1 MVGLP
6 RAIPL
11 PMALTVAEP
20 VPFVARHEA
29 RERLE
34 EAWRAVAEGGARR
47 LVLVGADAGTGKTRL
62 LTEFA
67 RVVHSRGGT
76 VLYGT
81 CSETAP
87 APYQPFAEALG
98 HLATTRDATAELAR
112 LCGSRAG
119 ELGRLV
125 PALARELP
133 AGGTTGGDPDAE
145 RFRFFA
151 AVAGVLDDLAA
162 GRPLLIVL
170 DDLHWAGRP
179 TLLLLDHLC
188 RGAGPV
194 RTCLVGLH
202 RSTGVEIGAPWRE
215 AAPELRRL
223 PGTERLVLEPF
234 DRAGVVRF
242 VEAASGHRMHL
253 GLHGV
258 VELLV
263 EETDGNAFLLGE
275 RWRHLIETGHL
286 VQPHGRWRIERPLTD
301 LASPEPVR
309 DVVGSR
315 VARLPARTQDLLT
328 VAAVLGTR
336 FSLAALGAATG
347 AGPRAVLDDLEPALG
362 AGLVLETGPDT
373 YRFRHALI
381 RRSVYDATAVAV
393 RRSHHAAVAD
403 ALEALLGTGAVG
415 EVAHHLAAA
424 VPVADPGLAVAAA
437 RRAARAA
444 QAAVAHDDAACHL
457 SRVLPVVPSTRVR
470 AEVLLEL
477 ADSRMRAGDVAA
489 ALECCVEAAG
499 LARRLDERDLVV
511 AAALAH
517 EEANWRGA
525 LPGHATVTLLED
537 AAAYAA
543 DEATLV
549 LLQAARGR
557 ALAFAGRGELG
568 REVAETALARARA
581 LGDVPATRTAYAAV
595 LFAPWTPDSTP
606 RQTAVARELVAF
618 ARRTGDPESELWA
631 LDKLLYGLVIT
642 GSLDEVRELLDEHTR
657 AAERLGQPLFRVLD
671 LQLRA
676 MLASGEGRLDDAE
689 RLAERA
695 EEESRFLSAN
705 DAAGGYGVQ
714 MFGIRRDQGRL
725 DEARPMVEAVVRLG
739 RQDEAWRPALA
750 ALYAEL
756 GLLDAAAQELRG
768 LVHDGAVRGV
778 PRDAL
783 WWGALSYLADACCAT
798 GDRDAAAVLHRELRP
813 ASGLV
818 VQVGTFLAAYGAVD
832 RLLGELAAVLGR
844 TAEAH
849 RRFRAALDLEHRA
862 AMPAWVA
869 RTSLSYGRFLAGRSP
884 ARASEAARLLR
895 TATDL
900 AARHGLTALRRRAD
914 AERERMPDRAAA
926 RPAAGLSARELEVL
940 GLLARGLTN
949 HEMGLR
955 LRISRHTAA
964 NHVRSILAKSGCSN
978 RTEVVGWALR
988 EGLVDELRA
997 LPGQGRSRSGGD
1009 RVGLDLVDGD
1019 DGVDGR

>member
-1 MVGLP
+1 MEA
-6 RAIPL
+6 AIPL

-20 VPFVARHEA
+20 VPFVARPQA
-29 RERLE
+29 WDRLE
-34 EAWRAVAEGGARR
+34 EAWRAVDEGGARR

-67 RVVHSRGGT
+67 RAVHARGAA

-81 CSETAP
+81 CSETTP
-87 APYQPFAEALG
+87 TPYQPFAEALG
-98 HLATTRDATAELAR
+98 HLAATRDTAGLAR

-125 PALARELP
+125 PALARRLP
-133 AGGTTGGDPDAE
+133 ASGPGGGDPDAE

-162 GRPLLIVL
+162 ERPLLVVL

-179 TLLLLDHLC
+179 TLHLLDHLC
-188 RGAGPV
+188 RGAAPV

-202 RSTGVEIGAPWRE
+202 RSTRVEVGEPWRE

-242 VEAASGHRMHL
+242 VEAATGHRMHL

-258 VELLV
+258 VDLLT

-275 RWRHLIETGHL
+275 RWRHLAETGHL
-286 VQPHGRWRIERPLTD
+286 VHPHGRWRVERPLTD

-309 DVVGSR
+309 DVVGAR
-315 VARLPARTQDLLT
+315 VARLPDATQDLLG

-336 FSLAALGAATG
+336 FSLAVLGAATG
-347 AGPRAVLDDLEPALG
+347 AAPRPVLDDLEPALG
-362 AGLVLETGPDT
+362 AGLVLETGPDG
-373 YRFRHALI
+373 YRFVHALV
-381 RRSVYDATAVAV
+381 RRSIYDTTSAAV

-403 ALEALLGTGAVG
+403 ALEALGGPGTVD

-424 VPVADPGLAVAAA
+424 VPVADPARAVAAA

-444 QAAVAHDDAACHL
+444 QDAVAHDDAARHL
-457 SRVLPVVPSTRVR
+457 SRVLPVVPPARVR

-477 ADSRMRAGDVAA
+477 ADSWMRAGNVAA
-489 ALECCVEAAG
+489 ALEGCVEASG
-499 LARRLDERDLVV
+499 LARRLGEPDLVV

-517 EEANWRGA
+517 EEATWRGA
-525 LPGHATVTLLED
+525 LPGHAAVALVEG
-537 AAAYAA
+537 AEPFAS
-543 DEATLV
+543 DEATRV

-568 REVAETALARARA
+568 REVAEAALTRAHA
-581 LGDVPATRTAYAAV
+581 LGDVPAIRTAYAAL
-595 LFAPWTPDSTP
+595 LFVPWTPDSTP

-618 ARRTGDPESELWA
+618 AREVHDPESELWA

-642 GSLDEVRELLDEHTR
+642 GALHEVRARLDEHTR
-657 AAERLGQPLFRVLD
+657 LVDRLGQPLFRVLD

-676 MLASGEGRLDDAE
+676 LLASGDGRLDEAE

-725 DEARPMVEAVVRLG
+725 DEARPMVEAVVRSG
-739 RQDEAWRPALA
+739 REDEAWRPALA
-750 ALYAEL
+750 ALHAEL
-756 GLLDAAAQELRG
+756 GFLDEAAGQLRL
-768 LVHDGAVRGV
+768 LVHGGAVHGV
-778 PRDAL
+778 PHDAL
-783 WWGALSYLADACCAT
+783 WWGSLSYLADACTAT
-798 GDRDAAAVLHRELRP
+798 GDRDVAAVLHRELRP
-813 ASGLV
+813 AAGLV

-832 RLLGELAAVLGR
+832 RYLGELAVVLGR

-849 RRFRAALDLEHRA
+849 RRFRAALELERSA
-862 AMPAWVA
+862 GMPAWEA

-884 ARASEAARLLR
+884 ARADEATRLLR
-895 TATDL
+895 TAADL
-900 AARHGLTALRRRAD
+900 AARHGLGAVARQAAAELRRS
-914 AERERMPDRAAA
+914 PD
-926 RPAAGLSARELEVL
+926 PAAGTPDAGLSPRELEVL
-940 GLLARGLTN
+940 RLLARGLTN
-949 HEMGLR
+949 REVGLR
-955 LRISRHTAA
+955 LLISRHTAA
-964 NHVRSILAKSGCSN
+964 NHVRSILTKSGCTN
-978 RTEVVGWALR
+978 RTEAVGWALR
-988 EGLVDELRA
+988 AGLVGERSA
-997 LPGQGRSRSGGD
+997 VQRPGQGRPARDGL
-1009 RVGLDLVDGD
+1009 GLDLVDGD